1 MSDIEIPRWP
11 KRTILW
17 DPDEEDRARAM
28 RDALRTG
35 TLDEAEFY
43 LGTPPGF
50 ATLITNPPR
59 VPRRFDS
66 HGLEN
71 EDDGSG
77 PFDELK
83 RYAAQRTSSD
93 QAAAPAADPSLADTP
108 SPPPHPSVGRRL
120 LNSYVDTEL
129 AVTQGLSERDLRDAE
144 PLPEALAAYN
154 LPPGQGTQAN
164 INELGPLVRAEART
178 LGLEIVVR
186 RSAENGELG
195 FALRPKASSR
205 LLDGDGPLASAV
217 NKGAQ
222 VADGLGRMLGF
233 NAAGPVGGA
242 ARASA
247 QTAKAA
253 SAAATEAK
261 IVLTGRE
268 LGEFGD
274 DLKAWIKAG
283 SDKYKRLRDQGPV
296 HNAAIGDVRLTGAGL
311 KEMRH
316 TGTDPRK
323 WQLVPALPEIIQKAE
338 LIHTAPLQKP
348 RPDGIVEFQWL
359 ETDVA
364 LGHEKLR
371 VGVQVGV
378 DGRGNK
384 FYNLNHDL
392 DAWAQKYQPPGVG
405 PVIESGVPGAAGGRT
420 STPDVGPLD
429 DGINLYILGP
439 ATGSAAH
446 AAAHRHDE
454 ER

>member
-1 MSDIEIPRWP
+1 MSPFDIPRWP
-11 KRTILW
+11 KATLFD
-17 DPDEEDRARAM
+17 DPDEERRVEAM
-28 RDALRTG
+28 REAIPTGRFDA
-35 TLDEAEFY
+35 AEPY

-59 VPRRFDS
+59 LPRRHDS

-71 EDDGSG
+71 DDGTGPFDGLRRFAAQQGTGSG
-77 PFDELK
+77 PAVQPVGD
-83 RYAAQRTSSD
+83 
-93 QAAAPAADPSLADTP
+93 APPTDTP
-108 SPPPHPSVGRRL
+108 PPPPQPSIGRRL

-144 PLPEALAAYN
+144 PLPEALSAYN

-164 INELGPLVRAEART
+164 IHELGPLLRAEARK

-222 VADGLGRMLGF
+222 VADGLGRMVGF
-233 NAAGPVGGA
+233 NAAGPVGSA

-261 IVLTGRE
+261 IVLTGKE

-274 DLKAWIKAG
+274 DLKAWVRAG
-283 SDKYKRLRDQGPV
+283 SDTYKKFRNQGPV
-296 HNAAIGDVRLTGAGL
+296 HNETIGEVRLTRAGL
-311 KEMRH
+311 QKFQSASA
-316 TGTDPRK
+316 DIRK
-323 WQLVPALPEIIQKAE
+323 WKMMPVLPEIIRNGE
-338 LIHTAPLQKP
+338 LIRTLPSSEL
-348 RPDGIVEFQWL
+348 RPDGMVKFHWL
-359 ETDVA
+359 ETSVS
-364 LGHEKLR
+364 LEGERLR
-371 VGVQVGV
+371 VGVSVGV
-378 DGRGNK
+378 DARGNK
-384 FYNLNHDL
+384 FYNLQQDI
-392 DAWAQKYQPPGVG
+392 DGWARKHQPPGVAHSNN
-405 PVIESGVPGAAGGRT
+405 SGAQGAAGGRT
-420 STPDVGPLD
+420 STFYVGPTD

-439 ATGSAAH
+439 AAGSAGH
-446 AAAHRHDE
+446 AAARSHDE
-454 ER
+454 DR